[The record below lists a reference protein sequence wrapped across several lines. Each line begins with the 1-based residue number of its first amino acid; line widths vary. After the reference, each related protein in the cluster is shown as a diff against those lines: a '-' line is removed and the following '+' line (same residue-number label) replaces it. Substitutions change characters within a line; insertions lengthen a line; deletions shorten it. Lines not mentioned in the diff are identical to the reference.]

1 MTPLHTS
8 LLVLLYFIILMV
20 ISYITGRKS
29 DNENFFRGNRQ
40 SPWYIV
46 SIGMIGAS
54 LSGVTF
60 ISVPGWVNN
69 TQFTYLQMVG
79 GYFLGYLI
87 IAHVLLPVY
96 YRLNLTSIYT
106 YLEQRFGKRSYKT
119 GAWLFLISRT
129 IGASARLYL
138 MANVLQISLFN
149 ALGIPFAI
157 TVIITIALIWLY
169 TYRGGVKTIIWTD
182 TLQTVFMLTSVV
194 ITIVYIAKSMNLN
207 VSGVVE
213 LISQSELSRVFV
225 WDDWSSKQHFLKQFI
240 SGAFI
245 TIVMTGLDQDMMQKN
260 LSCKNLKE
268 AQKNMKWYGF
278 AFIPTNVLF
287 LSLGVLLYVFAQRE
301 GLALPE
307 RSDDLFPMIVN
318 SGALPAVVGVFF
330 IIGLVAAAYSS
341 ADSALTSLTTS
352 FTVDIMGSSN
362 HGENL
367 SKRTR
372 ILVHLTFSVLLILV
386 ILIFRAL
393 KEDSIIS
400 TVFTIAGYT
409 YGPLLG
415 LYAFGLFSKIK
426 VKDYWVPW
434 VAITAPLVT
443 GLLDYHSVDWF
454 GFQLGFEKLVLNGL
468 LMFIGLLSICEY
480 KMFNG
485 HRLG

>member
-1 MTPLHTS
+1 MTPLHTG
-8 LLVLLYFIILMV
+8 LLVALYFIILMV
-20 ISYITGRKS
+20 ISYITGKKS
-29 DNENFFRGNRQ
+29 DNKSFFLGNKQ

-60 ISVPGWVNN
+60 ISVPGWVKT
-69 TQFTYLQMVG
+69 TQFSYLQMVA
-79 GYFLGYLI
+79 GYFIGYLV

-106 YLEQRFGKRSYKT
+106 YLEQRFGKYGYKT

-149 ALGIPFAI
+149 ALNIPFAI

-169 TYRGGVKTIIWTD
+169 TFRGGIKTIIWTD
-182 TLQTVFMLTSVV
+182 TLQTVFMLTSVI
-194 ITIVYIAKSMNLN
+194 ITIIYIAKTMNLTG
-207 VSGVVE
+207 SGVIE

-225 WDDWSSKQHFLKQFI
+225 FDDWHSRQNFFKQFI

-260 LSCKNLKE
+260 LSCKNLKD

-278 AFIPTNVLF
+278 AFVPTNILF
-287 LSLGVLLYVFAQRE
+287 LSLGALLYIFAEQQ
-301 GLALPE
+301 GLTLPE

-352 FTVDIMGSSN
+352 FTVDILGST
-362 HGENL
+362 HKGETL
-367 SKRTR
+367 SKKTR
-372 ILVHLTFSVLLILV
+372 ILVHLSFSLVLMLTIIL
-386 ILIFRAL
+386 FRVL
-393 KEDSIIS
+393 KADSIIS
-400 TVFTIAGYT
+400 TIFTLAGFT

-415 LYAFGLFSKIK
+415 MYSFGLFTRLK
-426 VKDYWVPW
+426 VYDKGIPA
-434 VAITAPLVT
+434 VALLAPVMT
-443 GLLDYHSVDWF
+443 GILFFNSDKWF
-454 GFQLGFEKLVLNGL
+454 GFSLGYEALIINGAL
-468 LMFIGLLSICEY
+468 TFIGLLFLNLKFKETY
-480 KMFNG
+480 
-485 HRLG
+485 

>member
-1 MTPLHTS
+1 MTPLHTG
-8 LLVLLYFIILMV
+8 LLVALYFIILMI
-20 ISYITGRKS
+20 ISYVTGKKS
-29 DNENFFRGNRQ
+29 DNKNFFLGNRQ

-79 GYFLGYLI
+79 GYFIGYLV
-87 IAHVLLPVY
+87 IAHILLPVY
-96 YRLNLTSIYT
+96 YRLNLTSIYS
-106 YLEQRFGKRSYKT
+106 YLEQRFGKWSYKT

-149 ALGIPFAI
+149 ALDIPFAI

-169 TYRGGVKTIIWTD
+169 TFRGGIKTIIWTD
-182 TLQTVFMLTSVV
+182 TLQTVFMLTSVI
-194 ITIVYIAKSMNLN
+194 ITIVYIAKSMDL
-207 VSGVVE
+207 SAGGVIE
-213 LISQSELSRVFV
+213 LINKSELSRVFV
-225 WDDWSSKQHFLKQFI
+225 FDDLSSKQHFIKQFFT
-240 SGAFI
+240 GAFI

-287 LSLGVLLYVFAQRE
+287 LSLGVLLYTFANQQ
-301 GLALPE
+301 GISLPE

-352 FTVDIMGSSN
+352 FTVDILGYS
-362 HGENL
+362 HEDKTL
-367 SKRTR
+367 SKHTR
-372 ILVHLTFSVLLILV
+372 ILVHLAFSVILAMV
-386 ILIFRAL
+386 ILMFRVFKA
-393 KEDSIIS
+393 DSIIS
-400 TVFTIAGYT
+400 TIFILAGYT

-415 LYAFGLFSKIK
+415 MYAFGLFTKLKAQDKWI
-426 VKDYWVPW
+426 PA
-434 VAITAPLVT
+434 VAIIAPILT
-443 GLLDYHSVDWF
+443 GIMDLYSKDWF
-454 GFQLGFEKLVLNGL
+454 GFQLGYEKLMLNGL
-468 LMFIGLLSICEY
+468 LTFLGLLISSKTQI
-480 KMFNG
+480 KN
-485 HRLG
+485 LN

>member
-1 MTPLHTS
+1 MTPLHTG
-8 LLVLLYFIILMV
+8 LLVGLYFMILMV
-20 ISYITGRKS
+20 ISYITGKES

-46 SIGMIGAS
+46 SVGMIGAS

-69 TQFTYLQMVG
+69 TQFSYLQMVG
-79 GYFLGYLI
+79 GYFLGYLV

-106 YLEQRFGKRSYKT
+106 YLEQRFGKNSYKT

-157 TVIITIALIWLY
+157 TVVITIALIWLY
-169 TYRGGVKTIIWTD
+169 TYRGGIKTIIWTD
-182 TLQTVFMLTSVV
+182 TLQTVFMLASVI
-194 ITIVYIAKSMNLN
+194 ITIVYIAKSMDL
-207 VSGVVE
+207 GVGGVIE
-213 LISQSELSRVFV
+213 LINQSELSKVFV
-225 WDDWSSKQHFLKQFI
+225 FDNWGSKQHFAKQFVT
-240 SGAFI
+240 GAFI

-287 LSLGVLLYVFAQRE
+287 LSLGALLYIFANQQ

-307 RSDDLFPMIVN
+307 RSDDLFPTIVN

-352 FTVDIMGSSN
+352 FTVDILGSSH
-362 HGENL
+362 HGETL

-372 ILVHLTFSVLLILV
+372 IWVHLAFSIMLILV
-386 ILIFRAL
+386 ILMFRIFKA
-393 KEDSIIS
+393 DSIIS
-400 TVFTIAGYT
+400 TVFILAGYT

-415 LYAFGLFSKIK
+415 MYAFGLFSKMK
-426 VKDYWVPW
+426 VKDQLVPVIA
-434 VAITAPLVT
+434 VAAPIIT
-443 GLLDYHSVDWF
+443 GILDFNSVNWF
-454 GFQLGFEKLVLNGL
+454 GFQLGYEKLILNGAL
-468 LMFIGLLSICEY
+468 TFAGLFLIR
-480 KMFNG
+480 KN
-485 HRLG
+485 